1 MCVCVCVYLKA
12 LVFCVVVTLKVL
24 KLKIRERKRKKKKK
38 ILAAL
43 FLFFLVHLSFIT
55 KTKLS
60 SNSRHV
66 VVDDERRKKR
76 RRGTIRPRISALE
89 IRGRGSFRIRE
100 RFTLDLIFEEEETP
114 DVESISENVGDML
127 EAFATEE
134 EVRDMC
140 ANALVRA
147 KMSGRAEED
156 ARRSEGE
163 KNGETE
169 TKKQKTFLVDF
180 AKYNTRVRGEDSVET
195 DRVTT

>member
-1 MCVCVCVYLKA
+1 MSSS
-12 LVFCVVVTLKVL
+12 TT
-24 KLKIRERKRKKKKK
+24 RE
-38 ILAAL
+38 
-43 FLFFLVHLSFIT
+43 
-55 KTKLS
+55 
-60 SNSRHV
+60 
-66 VVDDERRKKR
+66 ERREDVEQFVHEFLRSK
-76 RRGTIRPRISALE
+76 SVDEEVLE
-89 IRGRGSFRIRE
+89 YVKDLL
-100 RFTLDLIFEEEETP
+100 LDLIFEEEETP

-169 TKKQKTFLVDF
+169 TKKQKTFWWIC
-180 AKYNTRVRGEDSVET
+180 KI
-195 DRVTT
+195 